1 MLKKMGLTELV
12 KVAQIK
18 KHGQGFAVLFT
29 SQEKIPKYETWIC
42 FSKAYLKHKGLDR
55 EKFREWGVSR
65 SPTWFNET
73 FPTAP
78 ILLIVSE
85 LEDPLEKQLRGIF

>member
-12 KVAQIK
+12 RVAQVK

-29 SQEKIPKYETWIC
+29 SQGKEPKHESWIC
-42 FSKAYLKHKGLDR
+42 FSRAYFKDGKLDR
-55 EKFREWGVSR
+55 IKFREWGITR
-65 SPTWFNET
+65 SPGWFNKIV
-73 FPTAP
+73 PTTP

-85 LEDPLEKQLRGIF
+85 LEDPLDEQLRGIF